1 LEEAMTELFTST
13 QWQFTLGG
21 SAFTLNAETVIMTW
35 VVAGI
40 ILLLAYVA
48 VRRLSMVPGPAQ
60 NVAEMLVE
68 GFMNLSNAS
77 LGRRGPGYFPLI
89 LATFIFVLISNW
101 LGVIP
106 FLSEPT
112 RDLNT
117 TLGLALIGFFTA
129 HYAAIRT
136 KGIKR
141 YLKSYF
147 EPFPLMFPLNVI
159 GEVSKV
165 ISISFRLYGN
175 VMGGAVI
182 ILVVS
187 KLVHYW
193 LLPPLLYAFFGFFVG
208 TIQAFVFAM
217 LTLTYISLAIQD

>member
-1 LEEAMTELFTST
+1 MGELFAST
-13 QWQFTLGG
+13 QWHFTVGG
-21 SAFTLNAETVIMTW
+21 MAVTVNAETVIMTW
-35 VVAGI
+35 VVAAI
-40 ILLLAYVA
+40 ILLLAYMA
-48 VRRLSMVPGPAQ
+48 VRRLRLVPGPAQ
-60 NVAEMLVE
+60 NAAEMLIE
-68 GFMNLSNAS
+68 GFMNLSTAS
-77 LGRRGPGYFPLI
+77 LGARAPGYFPLI
-89 LATFIFVLISNW
+89 IATFIFVLISNW
-101 LGVIP
+101 LGMVP

-117 TLGLALIGFFTA
+117 TFGLALIGFFTA
-129 HYAAIRT
+129 HYAAIRV
-136 KGIKR
+136 KGVKR

-147 EPFPLMFPLNVI
+147 EPFVFMFPLNVI

-182 ILVVS
+182 VLVVS

-193 LLPPLLYAFFGFFVG
+193 ILPPFLSVFFSFFVG